1 MHFLHRSTLQDAA
14 DYGLA
19 WAELPAD
26 LHTPVRLFLAL
37 RAAGHAACLLESAE
51 GPERLARYSFLGVHP
66 TGSFRAAHDGAI
78 FDGPQGQEK
87 FAVDGMSALRELA
100 ARYRQ
105 PAPPRG
111 LPPFCG
117 GWVGSFTY
125 EWAGVLEPSTGIP
138 RTSLADNPYARFLL
152 FETVVAMDHATQ
164 KLILITACREGE
176 SGHAAA
182 MQALEELALALSGA
196 PAELPEFRL
205 LDTEPKP
212 SMSRAQYEAGVEK
225 LQEAI
230 RAGEIFQAVLSQRFD
245 QRFEG
250 DAFTLYRVLR
260 LANPA
265 PHMFFFEFDG
275 LTLVGSSPERLVSV
289 QDGVVQNRPIAGT
302 RPRHEDPEEDARLGA
317 ELCGDQKE
325 RAEHD
330 MLVDLGR
337 NDLGRV
343 ARIGTVSVKEH
354 AALEKFARVQ
364 HLVSRVE
371 CQLSSGR
378 DALDALAA
386 SFPAGT
392 VSGAPKVRAMALLAG
407 LEKEARGAYAGCFGY
422 LDHRGNLDMAINI
435 RTVAVTG
442 NTLSVQAGGG
452 VVLDSTPAGEYQE
465 TLHKSQALFEAV
477 QLAATPAFSS
487 NQAQR

>member
-1 MHFLHRSTLQDAA
+1 MHFLHRSTPEDA
-14 DYGLA
+14 DRSGLA
-19 WAELPAD
+19 WAEFPAD

-37 RAAGHAACLLESAE
+37 RGAGHRACLLESAE
-51 GPERLARYSFLGVHP
+51 GPERLARYSFLGVDP
-66 TGSFRAAHDGAI
+66 IGSFRAAHDGAVFEGQDGREE
-78 FDGPQGQEK
+78 FDG
-87 FAVDGMSALRELA
+87 DGLSALRKLA
-100 ARYRQ
+100 ERYHQ

-117 GWVGSFTY
+117 GWVGGFTY
-125 EWAGVLEPSTGIP
+125 EWAGVLEPSTGMP
-138 RTSLADNPYARFLL
+138 RTTLAENPYARFHL
-152 FETVVAMDHATQ
+152 FETVVACDHATQ
-164 KLILITACREGE
+164 KLILITACRAGAA
-176 SGHAAA
+176 GHEQA
-182 MQALEELALALSGA
+182 MQTLDKLAETLGGE
-196 PAELPEFRL
+196 PAELPAFRL
-205 LDTEPKP
+205 LDEEPRP
-212 SMSRAQYEAGVEK
+212 SMSREQYEAGVES
-225 LQEAI
+225 LQGAI
-230 RAGEIFQAVLSQRFD
+230 RQGEIFQAVLAQRFD

-250 DAFTLYRVLR
+250 DPFTLYRVLR

-265 PHMFFFEFDG
+265 PHMFFYEFDD

-289 QDGVVQNRPIAGT
+289 QDGVAQTRPIAGT

-317 ELCGDQKE
+317 ELCGDLKE

-343 ARIGTVSVKEH
+343 ARVGTVAVKEH

-371 CQLSSGR
+371 CKLAGGQ

-392 VSGAPKVRAMALLAG
+392 VSGAPKVRAMTLLAEI
-407 LEKEARGAYAGCFGY
+407 EKEPRGAYAGCFGY

-435 RTVAVTG
+435 RTVAVHG
-442 NTLSVQAGGG
+442 DTLSVQAGAG
-452 VVLDSTPAGEYQE
+452 VVYDSVPASEYME

-477 QLAATPAFSS
+477 QLAVTPAFSS
-487 NQAQR
+487 PSAS